1 MKRSYQYTVV
11 FMIIMAGFFTAILA
25 TGQAAMNPRIA
36 QNQEIAR
43 QQSLLYAFDIPSG
56 GTNAEVTAAYEK
68 YIQPDTR
75 TIDGQ
80 EIQAFRQVD
89 DAGAVQ
95 GYAFPFSGAAL
106 WGTIRGYLA
115 VDQDL
120 ATIKG
125 LTFTEQNETPG
136 LGGRIDEEPFKSQ
149 WRGIPLPEGDIRYG
163 QVGDKQLDAISGA
176 TQSST
181 AVTRVVNELKKNVIS
196 KWEGN

>member
-36 QNQEIAR
+36 QNQENAR
-43 QQSLLYAFDIPSG
+43 KQAILYAFDIPAG
-56 GTNAEVTAAYEK
+56 ATNEEISATFGK
-68 YIQPDTR
+68 YIQPENR
-75 TIDGQ
+75 TVDGQ
-80 EIQAFRQVD
+80 EVQAFRQVD

-95 GYAFPFSGAAL
+95 GYAFPFSGSAL

-115 VDQDL
+115 VNQDL
-120 ATIKG
+120 TAIKG

-136 LGGRIDEEPFKSQ
+136 LGGRIDEEPFKVQ
-149 WRGIPLPEGDIRYG
+149 WRGVPLPEGDIRYG
-163 QVGDKQLDAISGA
+163 QIGDKRLDAISGA

-181 AVTRVVNELKKNVIS
+181 AVTKVINELKNNVIS
-196 KWEGN
+196 KWEVN